1 MARDFRRELLARQPS
16 QAALN
21 AGKARADS
29 LEFAVIKEN
38 VFSTGG
44 AVKSL
49 SITGSAAI
57 GAGAGGV
64 GPTFASSGANRFTSP
79 TSVTF
84 PQTQGFSIE
93 VLCAVSA
100 SASLAGYFAMRQG
113 TSPNGN
119 SRGVM
124 SFGGGSNRNIYFWGF
139 SADLDS
145 GVEWRVDGLPQ
156 HVIVTSDGGSGT
168 PMRFYRDG
176 ALIVSGTTPALQD
189 SVNPTL
195 HVGDFSE
202 GWNASPVATLFK
214 SAYYSR
220 GLSHARVLDLYRRPY
235 QHFNSR
241 VPFIYDLPVTSGF
254 NPAWARGSNQLIG
267 SGLHVS

>member
-57 GAGAGGV
+57 GAGVGGV

-84 PQTQGFSIE
+84 PGSQGFSIE
-93 VLCAVSA
+93 VLCAVRSTT
-100 SASLAGYFAMRQG
+100 SLAGYFGLSQG
-113 TSPNGN
+113 VFSR
-119 SRGVM
+119 SRGLL
-124 SFGGGSNRNIYFWGF
+124 SFGGGSNRNIYFWGLA
-139 SADLDS
+139 ADLDS

-176 ALIVSGTTPALQD
+176 ALIASGTTPAVTD

-195 HVGDFSE
+195 YVGDFNE
-202 GWNASPVATLFK
+202 GWIASPVATLFK
-214 SAYYSR
+214 CAYYST

-267 SGLHVS
+267 SGLYAS